1 MRELE
6 YAITCNQCHAQQNL
20 EGQRAKKLKK
30 MGHTGCIISENRFW
44 FWADQEK
51 KIDCIMDFTLLNMYS
66 VKLDIQEY
74 EELTSQLFLYKI
86 IT

>member
-1 MRELE
+1 MPSPTISVTRSK
-6 YAITCNQCHAQQNL
+6 IKKVN
-20 EGQRAKKLKK
+20 GQKKLNK
-30 MGHTGCIISENRFW
+30 MGHIGCIISENRFW

>member
-1 MRELE
+1 MRELQC
-6 YAITCNQCHAQQNL
+6 AIAYYQCHAQQKL

-30 MGHTGCIISENRFW
+30 LGHTGCDVSENRFW

-51 KIDCIMDFTLLNMYS
+51 KIDCIMDLYMYS
-66 VKLDIQEY
+66 LTFNTQEY